1 LNLLIDYTHHTPPPP
16 IYFPQH
22 TKENN
27 NYHGNKRTASVLQ
40 ALLLFSIFI

>member
-1 LNLLIDYTHHTPPPP
+1 VKKKTKNNVDSPQSTPPP

-27 NYHGNKRTASVLQ
+27 NYHGNKRTAEGYQRSHTAQ
-40 ALLLFSIFI
+40 